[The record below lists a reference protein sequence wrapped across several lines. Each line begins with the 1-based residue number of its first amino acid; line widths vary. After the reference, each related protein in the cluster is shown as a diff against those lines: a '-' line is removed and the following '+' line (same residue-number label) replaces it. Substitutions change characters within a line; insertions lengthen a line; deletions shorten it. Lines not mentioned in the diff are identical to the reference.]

1 MRRMR
6 GRGETDARPVSSGG
20 APAGAAEQV
29 NQLGPPRAPARIQAR
44 NGDMYHAL
52 IRSQRPTGLAFAQR
66 VPASP
71 GKGAA
76 RAPFF
81 GPASGVLVLYASAH
95 HWTQEIS
102 LARNLGFTIVAV

>member
-1 MRRMR
+1 MTRRFR
-6 GRGETDARPVSSGG
+6 TLATSRQ
-20 APAGAAEQV
+20 QV
-29 NQLGPPRAPARIQAR
+29 NQLGPHHAPAQIQVR

-95 HWTQEIS
+95 PWWDPARLCRLLAANKTQEI
-102 LARNLGFTIVAV
+102 